1 VRDKG
6 RRDRRVVVVV
16 SDKSTS
22 GSRSER
28 TVDLSGSGEF
38 RKGAQVIEASELPDG
53 YVPPSGSLTPPADP
67 LPPPPSDG
75 GTEGGSDD

>member
-1 VRDKG
+1 M
-6 RRDRRVVVVV
+6 

-28 TVDLSGSGEF
+28 TGDLSLSGSGEF
-38 RKGAQVIEASELPDG
+38 RKGAQVIDASELPDG